1 MNIEELINHLE
12 KIKKEIGNVDVLF
25 ERVAYQYYDEIEYEI
40 VPLKEENVEKK
51 VMFSYINEVY
61 YLTKGDANMTEDINP
76 VKVEQI
82 VGTYKFHLKYLGYAS
97 VKLSELFNKKESVV
111 ETG

>member
-51 VMFSYINEVY
+51 VMFSYIKEVDSEQ
-61 YLTKGDANMTEDINP
+61 KI
-76 VKVEQI
+76 KVTNLDYREQEMELVEKEKIKKI
-82 VGTYKFHLKYLGYAS
+82 VFIK
-97 VKLSELFNKKESVV
+97 
-111 ETG
+111 